1 MTAKSV
7 GSLVS
12 LDVPIESPP
21 DMRRE
26 VARRVDEVIGAVR
39 PRWDP
44 TAVRARATEV
54 LGLCDEVE
62 RLKSGRDAA
71 WDEVE
76 RLRSL
81 CREARGTLRDIGEV
95 VGDKGCSCECGHAHE
110 EHDETCERCDMCLV
124 SECLSTRL
132 MDRLSVAGGE
142 P

>member
-1 MTAKSV
+1 MSR
-7 GSLVS
+7 
-12 LDVPIESPP
+12 LDE
-21 DMRRE
+21 
-26 VARRVDEVIGAVR
+26 
-39 PRWDP
+39 
-44 TAVRARATEV
+44 AT
-54 LGLCDEVE
+54 LDDIQ
-62 RLKSGRDAA
+62 RDAESTA
-71 WDEVE
+71 RLVGAPGSPVRLRASATVRLVAEVR